1 MKVVVDVNVWISA
14 LLWKGTPRKILQ
26 LAQNQQITIFASDDL
41 FLEFETTLNRAKFA
55 NKITSLGLTLADIID
70 ATRDIITFCPDTY
83 IDIPEL
89 RDAKDNKII
98 AAALSANAEV
108 LITGD
113 LDLLTLKEFAGILIL
128 TPVDFLNAYFPL

>member
-14 LLWKGTPRKILQ
+14 LLWKGRPRKILQ

-41 FLEFETTLNRAKFA
+41 FLELETTLNRAKFA
-55 NKITSLGLTLADIID
+55 NQIKSLGLTLEDIID
-70 ATRDIITFCPDTY
+70 VARRMITFCPDSY
-83 IDIPEL
+83 INIPEL
-89 RDAKDNKII
+89 RDAEDNKII
-98 AAALSANAEV
+98 AAALTAKAEV

-128 TPVDFLNAYFPL
+128 TPADFLNAYFPL